1 MSFFFFFT
9 FLSFFLWLYPLCSL
23 SVCCHA
29 RFGAK
34 TPKLSLSHSTMD
46 TTAAAR
52 RLAAVNRHLGGGGA
66 GETAGGETT
75 TTEQQH
81 SATPMALLPPPPPST
96 IISPSAVSA
105 SRPAFRADRLLDG
118 QVRK

>member
-52 RLAAVNRHLGGGGA
+52 RLAAVNRHLGGG
-66 GETAGGETT
+66 ETAGGEA
-75 TTEQQH
+75 EQH
-81 SATPMALLPPPPPST
+81 SAAPMALPST
-96 IISPSAVSA
+96 ISPSAVSA
-105 SRPAFRADRLLDG
+105 ARQAFRADRLLDG
-118 QVRK
+118 QVRREGVIWRRRR